1 MKIEAKILNKILANQ
16 IQQHIERI
24 THHDQVRFIP
34 EMQRFFDTHKTI
46 NMIQHIN
53 KLKNGNHMITSK
65 DAEKVVDKLQYLF
78 MIKKKTL
85 YRKWAQREP
94 PLI

>member
-16 IQQHIERI
+16 IQQHTERI

-53 KLKNGNHMITSK
+53 KPKNENHMITSK
-65 DAEKVVDKLQYLF
+65 DAEKVVDKIQYLF
-78 MIKKKTL
+78 MIKKKPTL
-85 YRKWAQREP
+85 QKVGTEGT
-94 PLI
+94 PLT